1 MKNLLLFLII
11 VTLPLLLG
19 GCGEKVIYD
28 NVTLEIKDS
37 IFIDPE
43 TGTPYSGKV
52 ASTRPNEIDQWK
64 EMEGFLKNGKWHG
77 KLVKYYNDGVMGGP
91 SGSITKIDQDYDN
104 GSIIGET
111 SWYKNGEKAGERKYD
126 NGIPKLFTAFNDD
139 GVKTFETR
147 YKDGVVFAT
156 IRFHLNGKMKHMA
169 IPEPNGTTYI
179 SSKQKYWNEKGE
191 PIDEFEAIE
200 LDQRVAA
207 ENKTIPLSDLLYKI
221 TDESVTITGCKK
233 AYGKLVIP
241 RKIEN
246 KYVTEIAFAAFN
258 KRRYLNSITIPSGV
272 NSIGIGSFGGCTYL
286 TKVFF
291 EKGSQL
297 QEIPIESF
305 TNCSNLSK
313 FDIPENVKWIGDY
326 AFSGCSSL
334 DSITISSSVK
344 EIGNASFLE
353 CVNLKSIIFLGD
365 APKEGRGVFKG
376 STPTIYRKPEANGWG
391 DTFGGRPV
399 KLISEKP

>member
-1 MKNLLLFLII
+1 MNPVPLFLII

-19 GCGEKVIYD
+19 GCKKKIIFD
-28 NVTLEIKDS
+28 NVTLEIRDS
-37 IFIDPE
+37 IYVDPE

-52 ASTRPNEIDQWK
+52 VSTRPDEEGRSK
-64 EMEGFLKNGKWHG
+64 GMEGFLKNGKWHG
-77 KLVKYYNDGVMGGP
+77 KSIYYYNDGVWLNGV
-91 SGSITKIDQDYDN
+91 TKIETVNNN
-104 GSIIGET
+104 GIRIEET
-111 SWYKNGEKAGERKYD
+111 SWYQNGKKAGETKYEK
-126 NGIPKLFTAFNDD
+126 GIQKIKTLYNND
-139 GVKTFETR
+139 GVKTFERR
-147 YKDGVVFAT
+147 YKDGVVFAE

-191 PIDEFEAIE
+191 PIDGFEARE

-291 EKGSQL
+291 EKGSHL

-313 FDIPENVKWIGDY
+313 FDIPKNVKWIGDY

-376 STPTIYRKPEANGWG
+376 STPTIYRKPEAKGWG